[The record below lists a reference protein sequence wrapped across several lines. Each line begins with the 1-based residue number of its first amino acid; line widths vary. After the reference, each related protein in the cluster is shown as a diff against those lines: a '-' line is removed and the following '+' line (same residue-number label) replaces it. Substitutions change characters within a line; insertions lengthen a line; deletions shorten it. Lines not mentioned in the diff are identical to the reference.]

1 MASNCLW
8 LSRLVLLHRVFCG
21 SLLRAMTIV
30 TIGIAFSAC
39 VTPYQKA
46 GFSGGYTDFETQ
58 PEVYYVSF
66 KGNGYTSKETV
77 VQYWHRRAA
86 EICGGR
92 ERYEIVSQDASTTQY
107 IAGSRGQID
116 TAHKARAEGY
126 IKCKKQ

>member
-1 MASNCLW
+1 MASDCLW
-8 LSRLVLLHRVFCG
+8 LNRLVLLHRVFCG
-21 SLLRAMTIV
+21 PLLRAMTVV
-30 TIGIAFSAC
+30 TIGIAFSGC
-39 VTPYQKA
+39 VTPYQMA

-58 PEVYYVSF
+58 PGVYYVSF

-107 IAGSRGQID
+107 ISGSRGQID
-116 TAHKARAEGY
+116 TTHKARAEGY
-126 IKCKKQ
+126 IKCEKQ